1 MPVSAAR
8 MIDLE
13 MYPPFEGFPKQGIQF
28 LKRLKRNNNRGWF
41 DKHKNEYEE
50 FLKLP
55 MQSFIFALQPHFAA
69 FAPEFD
75 LSPKRSIF
83 RIYRDVRFSN
93 DKTPYKT
100 HIAAHFVRRGRE
112 KGFVGS
118 GYYFHIEPGEV
129 FIGGGIYMPD
139 SDQLKGIR
147 KAVGQRSGEFL
158 SILNDRKF
166 KKRFG
171 KLEGNNLQRMPKG
184 YDESH
189 PMAEWLKL
197 KQFFVGVSLPE
208 SACHKT
214 SLVDTIAA
222 ISKDAAPFVK
232 FLNRAVMQ

>member
-1 MPVSAAR
+1 MTPKASL
-8 MIDLE
+8 DLE
-13 MYPPFEGFPKQGIQF
+13 MYPPFEGFPKEGLQF
-28 LKRLKRNNNRGWF
+28 LKKLKRNNNRTWF
-41 DKHKNEYEE
+41 EGHKHEYED

-55 MQSFIFALQPHFAA
+55 MQSFIFSLQPYFQS

-83 RIYRDVRFSN
+83 RIYRDIRFSN

-100 HIAAHFVRRGRE
+100 HIAAHFVLRGKE

-129 FIGGGIYMPD
+129 FIGGGIYMPE

-147 KAVGQRSGEFL
+147 KAIVLHPEEFL

-166 KKRFG
+166 KKQFG
-171 KLEGNNLQRMPKG
+171 ELEGNRLQRIPKG
-184 YDESH
+184 YDETH

-197 KQFFVGVSLPE
+197 KQFFVGKSLAE
-208 SACHKT
+208 SSCYKA
-214 SLVDTIAA
+214 SLVETIAA
-222 ISKDAAPFVK
+222 VCKDAAPLVK
-232 FLNRAVMQ
+232 FLNRAVTS

>member
-1 MPVSAAR
+1 MPKPA
-8 MIDLE
+8 IDLE
-13 MYPPFEGFPKQGIQF
+13 MYPPFEGFPKKGLQF
-28 LKRLKRNNNRGWF
+28 FRKLKRNNNRVWF
-41 DKHKNEYEE
+41 ERHKHEYEE
-50 FLKLP
+50 YLKLP
-55 MQSFIFALQPHFAA
+55 MQSFIFSLQPYFAS

-83 RIYRDVRFSN
+83 RIYRDIRFSN

-100 HIAAHFVRRGRE
+100 HIAAHFVLRGKE

-118 GYYFHIEPGEV
+118 GYYFHVEPGEV

-147 KAVGQRSGEFL
+147 NAIAQHSDEFL
-158 SILNDRKF
+158 SILGNRKF

-171 KLEGNNLQRMPKG
+171 NLEGNTLQRIPKG

-197 KQFFVGVSLPE
+197 KQFFVGKSLPE
-208 SACHKT
+208 ASSHKAT
-214 SLVDTIAA
+214 LVDTVAA
-222 ISKDAAPFVK
+222 ICKDAAPLVK
-232 FLNRAVMQ
+232 FLNRAVME

>member
-1 MPVSAAR
+1 MTPKTPL
-8 MIDLE
+8 DLE
-13 MYPPFEGFPKQGIQF
+13 LYPPFEGFPKEGLRF
-28 LKRLKRNNNRGWF
+28 LKKLKRNNNRTWF
-41 DKHKNEYEE
+41 ENHKHEYEE
-50 FLKLP
+50 LLKLP
-55 MQSFIFALQPHFAA
+55 MQSFIFSLQPQFGA

-83 RIYRDVRFSN
+83 RIYRDIRFSN

-100 HIAAHFVRRGRE
+100 HIAAHFVPRGKE

-139 SDQLKGIR
+139 ADQLKGIR
-147 KAVGQRSGEFL
+147 NAVAQHSEEFL
-158 SILNDRKF
+158 SILSNRKF

-171 KLEGNNLQRMPKG
+171 KLEGNKLQRIPKG

-208 SACHKT
+208 SACYRA

-222 ISKDAAPFVK
+222 ISNDAAPFVK
-232 FLNRAVMQ
+232 FLNRAVMR

>member
-1 MPVSAAR
+1 MTPKR
-8 MIDLE
+8 TLDLE
-13 MYPPFEGFPKQGIQF
+13 MYPPFEGFPRQGIQF
-28 LKRLKRNNNRGWF
+28 LKKLKRNNNRTWF
-41 DKHKNEYEE
+41 ENHKLEYEE
-50 FLKLP
+50 HLKLP
-55 MQSFIFALQPHFAA
+55 VQSFIFSLQPAFHS

-83 RIYRDVRFSN
+83 RIYRDLRFSK

-100 HIAAHFVRRGRE
+100 HIAAHFVLRGKE
-112 KGFVGS
+112 KGFLGS

-147 KAVGQRSGEFL
+147 QALVQHSDEFL
-158 SILNDRKF
+158 SIINSKPF

-171 KLEGNNLQRMPKG
+171 SLTGDKLQRVPKG

-197 KQFFVGVSLPE
+197 KQFFVGKSLAE
-208 SACHKT
+208 SSCYKA
-214 SLVDTIAA
+214 SLVETIAS
-222 ISKDAAPFVK
+222 ICKDADPLVK
-232 FLNRAVMQ
+232 FLNRAVM